1 MNRFISSDLVRWVCP
16 TACQRRTLSYC
27 IEGCGAI
34 LRHCFALVWILQKSV
49 MWWPWHRLCYCFPDR
64 YLSLNE
70 HIKTGIL
77 VEESGIR
84 NQGGFTGN
92 FWSKFHVTTWSCLRS
107 YSSIVQHGSLSFLC
121 NLRRNSRKP
130 LENSIAPE
138 SRILYLSTQL
148 WSWASACT
156 VKSIC

>member
-107 YSSIVQHGSLSFLC
+107 YSSFVQQGSLSVFYVTFAETRE
-121 NLRRNSRKP
+121 NLLKIASLQRGEYFTFQRNSEAE
-130 LENSIAPE
+130 L
-138 SRILYLSTQL
+138 LLVL
-148 WSWASACT
+148 
-156 VKSIC
+156 